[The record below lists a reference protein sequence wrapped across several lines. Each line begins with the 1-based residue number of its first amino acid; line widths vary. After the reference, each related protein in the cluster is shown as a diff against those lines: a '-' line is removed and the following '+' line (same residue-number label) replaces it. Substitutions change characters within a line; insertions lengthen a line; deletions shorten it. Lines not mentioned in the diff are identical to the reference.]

1 MEATRA
7 IRKFWI
13 GKSLGRSFVWGLL
26 ASLVVTLFSAG
37 VISSKPKAS
46 GKSRDLRIVTVD
58 VEGGAAVLFVTP
70 EGKSLLIDTGWP
82 PGIGGP
88 RPAPGAAPP
97 PPAPS
102 SADRIAAAAAALGV
116 TKIDYL
122 LMTHYH
128 IDHVGGVE
136 SLIAK
141 MPVGTFIDHGPNR
154 EEAPANSTARQLQFA
169 PVTAY
174 PRWVAAYQRHPHVT
188 ARAGQKLDI
197 GSMHLEFVTSDGEVL
212 PEPLRGA
219 GAGEAN
225 RFCEGV
231 AKVDR
236 NGGEENA
243 RSVGTLITFGK
254 TRILELGDLTWN
266 KELELLCPTN
276 KIGKVDVYF
285 VTGHGMNLSSS
296 PATAAL
302 APVVAVM
309 QNGPTKGGDE
319 AVIKTVNSYAGL
331 QGFWRVHYSVRYPEL
346 NPDPNY
352 IANLDGTPDERHAI
366 GLSITPKGKITV
378 TNARNGFA
386 KTYQA
391 RGLR

>member
-1 MEATRA
+1 MFQHLIRGLIATSVVA
-7 IRKFWI
+7 
-13 GKSLGRSFVWGLL
+13 LL
-26 ASLVVTLFSAG
+26 SAG
-37 VISSKPKAS
+37 ANARFRAPETSH
-46 GKSRDLRIVTVD
+46 DLRIVAVD

-70 EGKSLLIDTGWP
+70 EGKSLLIDAGWP
-82 PGIGGP
+82 PGVGGP
-88 RPAPGAAPP
+88 PSAPGATPQTAP
-97 PPAPS
+97 PS
-102 SADRIAAAAAALGV
+102 SADRIAAAAASLGI

-136 SLIAK
+136 SLLAK
-141 MPVGTFIDHGPNR
+141 LPVGTFIDHGPNR
-154 EEAPANSTARQLQFA
+154 EEAPPNATQKQLTFA
-169 PVTAY
+169 PVTTY
-174 PRWVAAYQRHPHVT
+174 PRWVAAYQGHPHLT
-188 ARAGQKLDI
+188 AHVGEKLNI
-197 GSMHLEFVTSDGEVL
+197 GSMHLEFVTSDGNVL
-212 PEPLRGA
+212 AKPLPH
-219 GAGEAN
+219 AGEPN
-225 RFCEGV
+225 KFCEGV
-231 AKVDR
+231 AKLDR

-302 APVVAVM
+302 APVVAIM
-309 QNGPTKGGDE
+309 QNGPRKGGDE
-319 AVIKTVNSYAGL
+319 AVIKTVNSYADL
-331 QGFWRVHYSVRYPEL
+331 EGFWRVHYSVRYPEL

-352 IANLDGTPDERHAI
+352 IANLDGTPDEGYPI
-366 GLSITPKGKITV
+366 DLSITPDGNITV
-378 TNARNGFA
+378 KNARTGFG
-386 KTYQA
+386 KTYKA